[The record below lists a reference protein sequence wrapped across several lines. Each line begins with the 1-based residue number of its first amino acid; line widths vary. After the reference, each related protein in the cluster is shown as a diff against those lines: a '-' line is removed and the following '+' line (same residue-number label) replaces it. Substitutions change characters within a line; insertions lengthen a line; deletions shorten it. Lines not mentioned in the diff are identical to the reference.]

1 MLNKRQL
8 KEITSVSRDTVKSFM
23 GLLIDEYLYEDF
35 HKDLPPHQFYQMVVK
50 DLKKLEKVFIEEL
63 ATCGYDINKPDHYYE
78 SVKKSLREKKKY

>member
-8 KEITSVSRDTVKSFM
+8 KEITPVSRDTVKSFM

-35 HKDLPPHQFYQMVVK
+35 HKDLPPQQFYQMVVK
-50 DLKKLEKVFIEEL
+50 DLRKLEKVLIEEL
-63 ATCGYDINKPDHYYE
+63 ATCGYDIDKPDYYYE